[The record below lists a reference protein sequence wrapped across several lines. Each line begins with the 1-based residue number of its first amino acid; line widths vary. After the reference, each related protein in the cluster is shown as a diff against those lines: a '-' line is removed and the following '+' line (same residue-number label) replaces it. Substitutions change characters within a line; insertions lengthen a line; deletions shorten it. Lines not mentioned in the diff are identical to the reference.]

1 MTPRPPSNRG
11 ELRFPLFGAPV
22 RIQPWFWLSILVMSG
37 TQSTTLA
44 LIWLGVCLV
53 SILVHEMGHVFA
65 FRTFG
70 EEAEVVLYGF
80 GGLTIPRRNVP
91 MSTIQRVIISIAGP
105 AAGFVLAIAV
115 TAVAISYGAKIQ
127 FAFHSL
133 VIPTI
138 RAAIFPAV
146 PDAARRMTYL
156 YWNVLLND
164 LLFVNV
170 YWGLVNLLPV
180 FPLDGGHVSRALFQK
195 GDPIRG
201 ISRSLVLSIATAGTL
216 VVIGILTGSTYLA
229 LMFGILAAG
238 NIQSFQAVRAYFRS
252 HPDGQ

>member
-1 MTPRPPSNRG
+1 MTPGPPRSRG
-11 ELRFPLFGAPV
+11 ELRFRLLGTPIRV
-22 RIQPWFWLSILVMSG
+22 QPWFWLSILMMSG
-37 TQSTTLA
+37 TQNTTLA
-44 LIWLGVCLV
+44 LMWLAVCFV
-53 SILVHEMGHVFA
+53 SILAHELGHVFA

-70 EEAEVVLYGF
+70 QQAEVVLYGF
-80 GGLTIPRRNVP
+80 GGLAIPQRNVP
-91 MSTIQRVIISIAGP
+91 MSTLQRVVISVAGP
-105 AAGFVLAIAV
+105 AAGFALAIAV
-115 TAVAISYGAKIQ
+115 TAVAVSYGAKIQ
-127 FAFHSL
+127 FALHSL

-146 PDAARRMTYL
+146 PDPARRMTYL

-180 FPLDGGHVSRALFQK
+180 FPLDGGHVARALFQK

-201 ISRSLVLSIATAGTL
+201 ISRSLMLSIATAGAL
-216 VVIGILTGSTYLA
+216 VVIGILTGSIYLA